1 MRFSMTISKLRWLI
15 AFLLL
20 AVTTINYMDRLTMSV
35 LVGDIRKALVM
46 SESDYSH
53 IVSLFLLA
61 YAVMYAASGYI
72 VDRLGT
78 RLGMALFVGF
88 WSVSQMLHGL
98 AGGKWSFAACRI
110 GLGLAEPGSFPAAV
124 KAVNEWFPPGQR
136 ALGVGIF
143 NTGSTI
149 GAAIAAPLAA
159 YLGLNYGWR
168 AAFVCTGAIGLVWLA
183 VWLVLYESPQRSR
196 WLSRSEARE
205 LDSAVVS
212 QAPSSRAGVSAWS
225 ILSSRAGLTLVLARF
240 LTDPV
245 IYFVIFWLP
254 AYLQKER
261 GFDLAMIG
269 RYAWVPYTF
278 GGVGYVLGGWLS
290 GRMMR
295 AGWSLAKSRKAA
307 MALGAALLPV
317 AILAPMVPSS
327 GLAIACASVVVLGHA
342 IWVAN
347 LITLAADLFPPQEVA
362 TASGFSGMGG
372 AVGGALANFFT
383 GSIISHFSYLPI
395 FICAGL
401 MHPLSMLLVYWL
413 IPERA
418 FAQPR
423 VIGTDRLAR

>member
-1 MRFSMTISKLRWLI
+1 MTISKLRWLI
-15 AFLLL
+15 AFLVL

-183 VWLVLYESPQRSR
+183 VWLLLYQSPQRSR

-205 LDSAVVS
+205 WDSAVAP
-212 QAPSSRAGVSAWS
+212 QAPSSRAGVSPWS

-317 AILAPMVPSS
+317 AILAPLVPSS

-347 LITLAADLFPPQEVA
+347 LITLAADLFRPQEVA

-423 VIGTDRLAR
+423 AIGTDRLAR